1 MDPLNLD
8 EFESVARA
16 TLPKMTYDFIA
27 GGAEDERTVDANR
40 AAFGEHALR
49 NRVLV
54 NVATRDTRT
63 SLFGSDLPHPILLAP
78 TALHRAVHPEGELA
92 TARGADAAGALYTV
106 STATSTRLE
115 DIATAAPDGRRWFQ
129 LYHLGAREA
138 SEQLIAHA
146 IATGHRAIVLTVD
159 VPLLGRRERDLR
171 NTFTLPDGVSMA
183 HAYEPAW
190 APPGEDRSRGWASP
204 IASASLSWDD
214 LAWIRAAAGGVPLLL
229 KGIVRGDDARR
240 ALDRGVDGIWV
251 SNHGGRQLDG
261 AIATLD
267 ALPDVVRAVGGQ
279 CPIVVD
285 GGIRRGTD
293 VLKALALGADAI
305 AIGRPQMYGLAAGG
319 AGGVQRVV
327 ELLRA
332 ELDLSMALVGAPTLA
347 DLVPELVV

>member
-1 MDPLNLD
+1 VEPLNLE
-8 EFESVARA
+8 EFESVARE
-16 TLPKMTYDFIA
+16 TLPRTTYDFIA
-27 GGAEDERTVDANR
+27 GGSEDERTVENNR
-40 AAFGEHALR
+40 AAFASRALR

-54 NVATRDTRT
+54 NVAVRNTGTT
-63 SLFGSDLPHPILLAP
+63 LLGLELPHPIILAP
-78 TALHRAVHPEGELA
+78 TALHRVAHPEGELA
-92 TARGADAAGALYTV
+92 TARGAAAADALYTV
-106 STATSTRLE
+106 STATSMRLE
-115 DIATAAPDGRRWFQ
+115 DIASAAPAGRRWFQ
-129 LYHLGAREA
+129 LYHLGARETT
-138 SEQLIAHA
+138 EQLISHA
-146 IATGHRAIVLTVD
+146 VATGHRAIVLTAD

-171 NTFTLPDGVSMA
+171 NVFALPEGVAMA

-190 APPGEDRSRGWASP
+190 APPGEDLSRGWASP

-214 LAWIRAAAGGVPLLL
+214 VTWIRAAAGTVPVLL

-240 ALDRGVDGIWV
+240 ALDRGADGIWV

-267 ALPDVVRAVGGQ
+267 ALVDVVAAVGGQ

-332 ELDLSMALVGAPTLA
+332 ELDLSMALVGAPSLA
-347 DLVPELVV
+347 DLVPDLVV